1 MLILSTVAAG
11 VIYLAVES
19 NSAPAP
25 PPLTELQRYR
35 LEHCG
40 AYEKIIERLIKR
52 NMDDPGSFEWRDSS
66 SGSPIGGSVFIHPGV
81 YDDRREFTA
90 FFRGKNKFGAL
101 VLNQAPGFVEE
112 DGCAVFLNW
121 P

>member
-11 VIYLAVES
+11 VICLAVES
-19 NSAPAP
+19 NSAPA

-40 AYEKIIERLIKR
+40 AYEKTIERLIKR

-81 YDDRREFTA
+81 YDGRREFTA